1 MNKTLAHLIS
11 LILSIL
17 VVLLLAGVL
26 IIGIQFNRPPGETA
40 KTYCVENGS
49 AETGA
54 VNLVTAIYLEY
65 RAFDTLGET
74 VVLILSIGGV
84 IFFLEQRHA

>member
-1 MNKTLAHLIS
+1 MNNAFTHL
-11 LILSIL
+11 LILIPSIL
-17 VVLLLAGVL
+17 VILLLAGVL
-26 IIGIQFNRPPGETA
+26 FVGIQFDRPPVETA
-40 KTYCVENGS
+40 KMYCLENGS

-74 VVLILSIGGV
+74 VVLILSIAGV

>member
-1 MNKTLAHLIS
+1 MNKIIVNLLRELPIV
-11 LILSIL
+11 L
-17 VVLLLAGVL
+17 VMLLLAGVL
-26 IIGIQFNRPPGETA
+26 ILGIQLDRTPVDTA
-40 KTYCVENGS
+40 RTYCLENGS

-74 VVLILSIGGV
+74 VVLLVSIAGV
-84 IFFLEQRHA
+84 IFLLEHSHA

>member
-1 MNKTLAHLIS
+1 
-11 LILSIL
+11 LILQIL
-17 VVLLLAGVL
+17 TILLLAGVL
-26 IIGIQFNRPPGETA
+26 IIGIQFDHSPVETA
-40 KTYCVENGS
+40 KTYCLENGS
-49 AETGA
+49 TETGA

-74 VVLILSIGGV
+74 VVLILSIAGV